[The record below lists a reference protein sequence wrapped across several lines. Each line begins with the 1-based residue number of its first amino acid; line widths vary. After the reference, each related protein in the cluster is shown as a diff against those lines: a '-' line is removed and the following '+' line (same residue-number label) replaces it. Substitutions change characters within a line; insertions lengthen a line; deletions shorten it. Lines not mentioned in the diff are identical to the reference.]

1 MSNDKMLSVNN
12 KLHTM
17 SEQAV
22 SGTTYEPWVCQIQST
37 SVNHSTATLNVKSH

>member
-12 KLHTM
+12 KLHRM

-22 SGTTYEPWVCQIQST
+22 SGTTDKPWVSQIQSK
-37 SVNHSTATLNVKSH
+37 SVNHSTAT